1 MHRILLCLVFL
12 LAGCA
17 GGAGLSSSSK
27 ASQQTGPSGSDSYAF
42 TNGRWFDGKGFQAAT
57 WYSVQGRL
65 TRTPPQGKVETVD
78 LSGLFIVPPF
88 GEAHNHNVEGP
99 WNVRAVAE
107 RYLKDGVFYVK
118 NPNNVRDFALQIR
131 SAVNQPASIDATFAH
146 AGLTGRG
153 GHPIALYEDVL
164 RGSRYEPVIGPIE
177 RGWFENR
184 SYIVLDT
191 EADLD
196 TKWPLITSGRP
207 DFLKVY
213 LVHSEDDDAAG
224 TSGQSSQRS
233 GLHPRLVSP
242 IVAKA
247 HAAGLQVTAH
257 VETAADFR
265 LAIRAGVDEIAHVPG
280 WLVTSAADGASA
292 RLTEADA
299 RLALER
305 HVRVVTTV
313 VAGSAMPS
321 VRGHH
326 PHGHHEGHASGPSD
340 HQPAAPVDSWSQV
353 LKDNI
358 ALLHRE
364 GVRVVIGSDHAE
376 TSLAEVMALH
386 RLHLFDNLTLL
397 KMWCEDTPAAIFP
410 DRRIGRFEEGYEAS
424 FVALAG
430 NPIEDFSQV
439 EAIRRRVKQGVLL
452 DDQTVQTAASSAA
465 DHRGQSYAML
475 QPVSRHYSSS
485 SLVWADRKRGN
496 EVE

>member
-1 MHRILLCLVFL
+1 MSRILLCLIVV

-17 GGAGLSSSSK
+17 GGTGLSSSSK
-27 ASQQTGPSGSDSYAF
+27 VSHPTGPSGSDSYAF
-42 TNGRWFDGKGFQAAT
+42 INGRWFDGRGFQPAT

-65 TRTPPQGKVETVD
+65 TRTPPQGRVETVD
-78 LSGLFIVPPF
+78 LSGLFVVPPF

-99 WNVRAVAE
+99 WNVQAVVE

-118 NPNNVRDFALQIR
+118 NPNNVRDFAVQIR
-131 SAVNQPASIDATFAH
+131 SAVNQPTSIDATFAH

-153 GHPIALYEDVL
+153 GHPVALYEDVL
-164 RGSRYEPVIGPIE
+164 RTSRYEPVIGTIE

-191 EADLD
+191 DADLE

-213 LVHSEDDDAAG
+213 LVHSEDEDATG
-224 TSGQSSQRS
+224 TSGQSLRRS
-233 GLHPRLVSP
+233 GLHPRLVSQL
-242 IVAKA
+242 VAKA

-265 LAIRAGVDEIAHVPG
+265 QAVRAGVDEIAHVPG
-280 WLVTSAADGASA
+280 WLVTSAADGESA

-305 HVRVVTTV
+305 HVRVVTTA

-321 VRGHH
+321 VPGHH
-326 PHGHHEGHASGPSD
+326 PHGHHDGHASGMSD
-340 HQPAAPVDSWSQV
+340 HHPAAPDDDRVQI

-358 ALLHRE
+358 ALLHRA
-364 GVRVVIGSDHAE
+364 GVRVVVGSDHAE
-376 TSLAEVMALH
+376 TSLAEVMQLD

-397 KMWCEDTPAAIFP
+397 KMWCEDTPASIFP
-410 DRRIGRFEEGYEAS
+410 GRRIGRFDEGYEAS

-430 NPIEDFSQV
+430 NPVEDFSQV
-439 EAIRRRVKQGVLL
+439 QRIVRRFKQGVNL
-452 DDQTVQTAASSAA
+452 DRSFRHDAAPSGAG
-465 DHRGQSYAML
+465 HRA
-475 QPVSRHYSSS
+475 H
-485 SLVWADRKRGN
+485 
-496 EVE
+496 

>member
-1 MHRILLCLVFL
+1 MSRILLCLVIV

-17 GGAGLSSSSK
+17 CGTDLSSSSK
-27 ASQQTGPSGSDSYAF
+27 ASHRTGPSGSDSYAF
-42 TNGRWFDGKGFQAAT
+42 INGRWFDGQGFQPTT

-65 TRTPPQGKVETVD
+65 TRTPPQGRVETVD
-78 LSGLFIVPPF
+78 LSGLFVVPPF

-99 WNVRAVAE
+99 WNVQTVAE

-131 SAVNQPASIDATFAH
+131 RAVNQPTSIDATFAH

-153 GHPIALYEDVL
+153 GHPVALYEDVL
-164 RGSRYEPVIGPIE
+164 RVSRYEPVIGPIE
-177 RGWFENR
+177 RGWFEGQ

-191 EADLD
+191 DADVE

-213 LVHSEDDDAAG
+213 LVHSEDDDVAG
-224 TSGQSSQRS
+224 PSGHSPRRS
-233 GLHPRLVSP
+233 GLHPRLVSL

-265 LAIRAGVDEIAHVPG
+265 RAVHAGVDELAHVPG
-280 WLVTSAADGASA
+280 WLVKSDADVESA

-305 HVRVVTTV
+305 HVRVVTTA

-321 VRGHH
+321 VPGHH
-326 PHGHHEGHASGPSD
+326 PHGHHAAHATGPSD
-340 HQPAAPVDSWSQV
+340 HQLAAPDASSAQV
-353 LKDNI
+353 LKNNI
-358 ALLHRE
+358 ALLHRV
-364 GVRVVIGSDHAE
+364 GVRVVVGSDHAE
-376 TSLAEVMALH
+376 TSLAEVMQLD
-386 RLHLFDNLTLL
+386 RFHLFDNLTLL

-410 DRRIGRFEEGYEAS
+410 DRRIARFEEGYEAS

-439 EAIRRRVKQGVLL
+439 QAIRRRLKQGVLL
-452 DDQTVQTAASSAA
+452 DHVVGSGAASSGAGHHA
-465 DHRGQSYAML
+465 H
-475 QPVSRHYSSS
+475 
-485 SLVWADRKRGN
+485 
-496 EVE
+496 

>member
-17 GGAGLSSSSK
+17 GGTGLSSSSK
-27 ASQQTGPSGSDSYAF
+27 ASHQTGPSGSDSYAF
-42 TNGRWFDGKGFQAAT
+42 TNGRWFDGQGFQAAT

-78 LSGLFIVPPF
+78 LSGLFVVPPF
-88 GEAHNHNVEGP
+88 GEAHNHNVEGS
-99 WNVRAVAE
+99 WNIQAVAE

-118 NPNNVRDFALQIR
+118 NPNNVRDLALQIR
-131 SAVNQPASIDATFAH
+131 SAVNRPTSIDAIFAH

-164 RGSRYEPVIGPIE
+164 RVSRYEPAIGTVE

-184 SYIVLDT
+184 SYIVIETD
-191 EADLD
+191 ADVE
-196 TKWPLITSGRP
+196 TKWPVITSGRP

-213 LVHSEDDDAAG
+213 LVHSEDDDATG
-224 TSGQSSQRS
+224 KSGHSPQRS
-233 GLHPRLVSP
+233 GLHPRLGAQ

-257 VETAADFR
+257 VETAEDFR
-265 LAIRAGVDEIAHVPG
+265 QAVRAGVDEIAHVPG
-280 WLVTSAADGASA
+280 WLVNSAADVESA

-305 HVRVVTTV
+305 HVRVVTTA

-321 VRGHH
+321 VTGHH
-326 PHGHHEGHASGPSD
+326 PHGHHEEHATGPAD
-340 HQPAAPVDSWSQV
+340 HHATAPDGSLSQV
-353 LKDNI
+353 FKDNI
-358 ALLHRE
+358 ALLHRL
-364 GVRVVIGSDHAE
+364 GVRVVVGSDHAE
-376 TSLAEVMALH
+376 TSLAEVMQLH
-386 RLHLFDNLTLL
+386 RFHLFDNLTLL

-439 EAIRRRVKQGVLL
+439 QAIRRRLKQGVLL
-452 DDQTVQTAASSAA
+452 DDQTVQNAASSAA
-465 DHRGQSYAML
+465 DHQG
-475 QPVSRHYSSS
+475 H
-485 SLVWADRKRGN
+485 
-496 EVE
+496 

>member
-1 MHRILLCLVFL
+1 MSRILLCLIVI

-17 GGAGLSSSSK
+17 GGTGLSSSAK

-42 TNGRWFDGKGFQAAT
+42 INGRWFDGRGFQAAT

-65 TRTPPQGKVETVD
+65 TRTPPQGRVETVD
-78 LSGLFIVPPF
+78 LSGLFVVPPF

-99 WNVRAVAE
+99 WNVQAVVE

-118 NPNNVRDFALQIR
+118 NPNNVRDFAVQIR
-131 SAVNQPASIDATFAH
+131 SVVNQPASIDATFAH

-153 GHPIALYEDVL
+153 GHPVALYEDVL
-164 RGSRYEPVIGPIE
+164 RTSRYEPVIGAIE

-191 EADLD
+191 DADLE

-213 LVHSEDDDAAG
+213 LVHSEDEDATG
-224 TSGQSSQRS
+224 TSGQSPQRS
-233 GLHPRLVSP
+233 GLHPRLVAQ

-257 VETAADFR
+257 VETAEDFR
-265 LAIRAGVDEIAHVPG
+265 QAVRAGVDELAHVPG
-280 WLVTSAADGASA
+280 WLVTSAADGESA

-305 HVRVVTTV
+305 HVRVVTTA

-321 VRGHH
+321 VPGHH
-326 PHGHHEGHASGPSD
+326 PHGHHDGHAAGMSD
-340 HQPAAPVDSWSQV
+340 HHPAADDNRLQI
-353 LKDNI
+353 LKDNL
-358 ALLHRE
+358 ALLHRA
-364 GVRVVIGSDHAE
+364 GVRVVVGSDHAE
-376 TSLAEVMALH
+376 TSLAEVMQLD
-386 RLHLFDNLTLL
+386 RLDLFDNLTLL
-397 KMWCEDTPAAIFP
+397 KMWCEDTPASIFP
-410 DRRIGRFEEGYEAS
+410 GRRIGRFDEGYEAS

-430 NPIEDFSQV
+430 NPVEDFSQV
-439 EAIRRRVKQGVLL
+439 QRIVRRFKQGVNL
-452 DDQTVQTAASSAA
+452 DRSFRHDAAPSGAG
-465 DHRGQSYAML
+465 HRA
-475 QPVSRHYSSS
+475 H
-485 SLVWADRKRGN
+485 
-496 EVE
+496 